1 MDRLETAARK
11 FRIEPVHEPDPV
23 GELRR
28 RIEGAHDLFA
38 PSAIETL
45 RAEVERLREDLRETA
60 PRAAVREIGRALT
73 HLHGQMSEV
82 QAIEPARLAA
92 DLNDIKLCLGIF
104 SDGEGRDGLSAAME
118 GLSRKVDLLNS
129 RAVDPEALARLQEQI
144 AELKDLV
151 ARALEEGGA
160 LAGLGAASRADLMR
174 VGEDVVQ
181 RIAVTGAAMERS
193 TRDLIAR
200 LDEAPAT
207 DSTGAAIQQQLAD
220 LTARLTDLSEQ
231 VGAVG
236 GAAALA
242 EKVALLLERLEEK
255 GGPQAETLQP
265 LAEALERHVAVLAER
280 VQISAEHQARLEG
293 IEANL
298 HGLTQE
304 LERFRMASAD
314 VSAEAVQA
322 VAMRLSARDDAPAVI
337 GLKRGLAALE
347 ARQQDFERRTQEFF
361 SAEAELGL
369 RDLADQELAGQEMV
383 RPPYRVAEPELDR
396 AFHRDHAPN
405 FDHAPDLDHAPDVEP
420 PRFDGARPVFD
431 GALDAADFADLRP
444 RHFPGD
450 EMPDPHWAPFPEGA
464 PGKVEPQLG
473 STRRPVVGKTSLFS
487 RREDRAIRNARRTSR
502 KRAAAS
508 RKRPGI
514 PAAGRVAIA
523 AAVLGIVIL
532 GAAQLSGPL
541 SSFAHSMGETVSGS
555 FSRIAQDLEAR
566 ATETASGTT
575 ATASLAAVKAPP
587 PVNAP
592 PLGDLPPPVGAPALR
607 AAALGGNPA
616 AAYEVGMR
624 YVDGKGTDMNPVNGV
639 KWLSYAVSKGSVPA
653 AYQLGSLYEY
663 TNRDIE
669 QARALYT
676 WAAERGNL
684 RAMHNLG
691 VLASEGVD
699 GKSDWPAA
707 IRWFR
712 MAADLGLR
720 DSQHNLGVIYS
731 RGLGGALD
739 LGEAWKWFALA
750 ANQGDSES
758 ARKRDDIVARADAE
772 TLRRAQAAVIAFTPG
787 IVDEAANTTAIKPEW
802 KQTAPDEAAPRTVSA
817 KSST

>member
-1 MDRLETAARK
+1 MDRMESAARK
-11 FRIEPVHEPDPV
+11 FRVDPAPEPDPV
-23 GELRR
+23 GDLRR

-38 PSAIETL
+38 PSAIESL
-45 RAEVERLREDLRETA
+45 RTEVERLREDLRETA

-129 RAVDPEALARLQEQI
+129 RAVEPQALERLQAQI

-151 ARALEEGGA
+151 AHALEEGGA

-207 DSTGAAIQQQLAD
+207 DSTGAAIQEQLAD

-236 GAAALA
+236 GAATLA

-255 GGPQAETLQP
+255 GEPQAETLQP

-280 VQISAEHQARLEG
+280 VQISAEQQARLDG
-293 IEANL
+293 IEAHL
-298 HGLTQE
+298 QALTLE
-304 LERFRMASAD
+304 LERFRSASAD

-347 ARQQDFERRTQEFF
+347 ARQQDFERRTRDFF
-361 SAEAELGL
+361 AAEAELGL
-369 RDLADQELAGQEMV
+369 RDLADQEMV
-383 RPPYRVAEPELDR
+383 RPPYRAADPGLDGADLYRADVDRPHFDR
-396 AFHRDHAPN
+396 APAADRAADM
-405 FDHAPDLDHAPDVEP
+405 EP
-420 PRFDGARPVFD
+420 HRFDGARPVFD
-431 GALDAADFADLRP
+431 GALDEADFADLRP
-444 RHFPGD
+444 HHFAGD
-450 EMPDPHWAPFPEGA
+450 AGLDADPAPFAESG
-464 PGKVEPQLG
+464 PGKAEPRLA
-473 STRRPVVGKTSLFS
+473 STRRPVVEKTSLFA
-487 RREDRAIRNARRTSR
+487 RREDRAIRLARRTSR
-502 KRAAAS
+502 KRAAAN

-514 PAAGRVAIA
+514 PPAGRVAIA
-523 AAVLGIVIL
+523 AAALGIVIL
-532 GAAQLSGPL
+532 GAAQLSGPIAR
-541 SSFAHSMGETVSGS
+541 FAHAMGVTVSGS
-555 FSRIAQDLEAR
+555 FSQIAQGLEAR
-566 ATETASGTT
+566 ATETGPR
-575 ATASLAAVKAPP
+575 TASAAPPAVAKAPP

-592 PLGDLPPPVGAPALR
+592 ALGDLPPPVGAPALR
-607 AAALGGNPA
+607 TAALAGNPA

-663 TNRDIE
+663 TNRDVE
-669 QARALYT
+669 QARALYS

-731 RGLGGALD
+731 RGLGGAPD

-787 IVDEAANTTAIKPEW
+787 VVDEAANTTASKPEW
-802 KQTAPDEAAPRTVSA
+802 NQASPDEAAPRTVSA
-817 KSST
+817 KTSG